1 MNFPILL
8 LLLHCFPNKSH
19 VQYNCSISSAWEI
32 QEPMNMERMALVS
45 VSRKVSDM
53 IAFSNLQK
61 SPGSLLLKEDI
72 RVLYSQEEHAP
83 KCEV

>member
-32 QEPMNMERMALVS
+32 REPMSMERMALVS

-61 SPGSLLLKEDI
+61 SPGSFI
-72 RVLYSQEEHAP
+72 I
-83 KCEV
+83 